1 MTGPFWWVAMGE
13 RRGARGASATREGER
28 LVGAE
33 NPMNPSPVRGD
44 MAIHKVAVLG
54 AGNMGSGIA
63 QAFAQAGFD
72 VHVRDVKPELV
83 QKGRERI
90 EGPLRKRVEQGKTSA
105 AEVDGIM
112 ARLHGTTDVHEAVKD
127 ADLVIE
133 AVFEDLKVKKEVF
146 AEASKHAKAGAIFAT
161 NTSSLSVTD
170 LAAATDRPR
179 QVAGLH
185 FFFPAAVNKLVEVV
199 AGRETDPRVVDDL
212 VKVSRAIGKVPI
224 PTADAYGFAV
234 NRFFVPWVNEAV
246 RLLEEGVADV
256 ATIDAAA
263 KEAFGIGMGPFELM
277 NVTGVPISL
286 HAERTLHAG
295 FGAAYEPAR
304 RLVHQVEVE
313 KKDWTLGGAPDP
325 ARFEAVKDRLL
336 GVTFGI
342 AARLVEEGVATAVD
356 VDKGA
361 TVGLRWAKGPF
372 AMMNAMGTKKA
383 LALVEKVHARWGASF
398 PVSQELRRLGAAN
411 APWDLPLVRLEKEG
425 HVAVLTIDR
434 PEALNALNPK
444 VLHDL
449 QKQVQ
454 AAAADPEVRVLV
466 VTGEGQK
473 AFIAGADIK
482 EMATKSVADARRFTE
497 LGQRAIR
504 ELELCG
510 KPVVAAVNGFAFGG
524 GLELAL
530 ACDIILASDK
540 ALFALPEVTL
550 GIHPGF
556 GGTQRLPRL
565 VGPQKAKELIFTARR
580 FDAAEAKALGLV
592 LDVVPAA
599 DLMKRAMALAN
610 AIAKNAPIAVGL
622 AKASV
627 NRGLDVDLNT
637 GLAYELE
644 AVSQCFATE
653 DQKGSMDAFVKK
665 TTWEMKGK

>member
-1 MTGPFWWVAMGE
+1 
-13 RRGARGASATREGER
+13 
-28 LVGAE
+28 
-33 NPMNPSPVRGD
+33 
-44 MAIHKVAVLG
+44 MAIQKVAVLG

-63 QAFAQAGFD
+63 QAFAQAGFE
-72 VHVRDVKPELV
+72 VQMRDVKPELV
-83 QKGRERI
+83 EKGRARI
-90 EGPLRKRVEQGKTSA
+90 EGPLRKRVEQGKQSA
-105 AEVDGIM
+105 GEVDAIM
-112 ARLHGTTDVHEAVKD
+112 ARLNGTTDLHAAVKD

-146 AEASKHAKAGAIFAT
+146 AEASRHAKPGAIFAT
-161 NTSSLSVTD
+161 NTSSLAVSD
-170 LAAATDRPR
+170 IAAATDRPR
-179 QVAGLH
+179 QFGGMH

-199 AGRETDPRVVDDL
+199 AGRETDAATTDAL
-212 VKVSRAIGKVPI
+212 VKVTRAIGKVPI

-246 RLLEEGVADV
+246 RLLEEGVADIS
-256 ATIDAAA
+256 TIDAAA
-263 KEAFGIGMGPFELM
+263 KEAFGITMGPFELM

-286 HAERTLHAG
+286 HAERTLHQG
-295 FGAAYEPAR
+295 FGEAYAPAAK
-304 RLVHQVEVE
+304 LVHQVEVA
-313 KKDWTLGGAPDP
+313 KANWDLAGTPDP
-325 ARFEAVKDRLL
+325 AKFVAVQERLL

-356 VDKGA
+356 TDKGA

-372 AMMNAMGTKKA
+372 AMMNAMGTKRA
-383 LALVEKVHARWGASF
+383 LALVEKLHAKWGASF
-398 PVSQELRRLGAAN
+398 PVAAELRRLGAAN
-411 APWDLPLVRLEKEG
+411 APWDLPLVRFEKEG
-425 HVAVLTIDR
+425 HVGVLTLDR
-434 PEALNALNPK
+434 PDALNALNNK
-444 VLHDL
+444 VLMDF

-473 AFIAGADIK
+473 SFIAGADIK
-482 EMATKSVADARRFTE
+482 EMATKTVADARRFTE

-565 VGPQKAKELIFTARR
+565 IGPQKAKELIFTARR

-599 DLMKRAMALAN
+599 ELMKRAMALAN
-610 AIAKNAPIAVGL
+610 AIAKNAPVAVGL

-665 TTWEMKGK
+665 TTWEMRGK